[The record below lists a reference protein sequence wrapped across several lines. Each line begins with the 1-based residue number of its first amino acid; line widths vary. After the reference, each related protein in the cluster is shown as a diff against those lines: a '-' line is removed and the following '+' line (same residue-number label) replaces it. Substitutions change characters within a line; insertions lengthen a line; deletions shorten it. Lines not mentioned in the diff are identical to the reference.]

1 MPASNPLTQWEQD
14 MVSRAV
20 NALEAIA
27 DELRS
32 IRELKTQEVKELE
45 KKSNAIHS
53 LYVQKIQE
61 SKAKNKQ

>member
-1 MPASNPLTQWEQD
+1 MPASNPLTHWEKD

-20 NALEAIA
+20 NALETIA
-27 DELRS
+27 DELRN

-45 KKSNAIHS
+45 KKSNAIQS
-53 LYVQKIQE
+53 LYVQKLQE

>member
-20 NALEAIA
+20 NALETIA
-27 DELRS
+27 DELRN

-45 KKSNAIHS
+45 KKSNAIQS
-53 LYVQKIQE
+53 LYVQKLQE